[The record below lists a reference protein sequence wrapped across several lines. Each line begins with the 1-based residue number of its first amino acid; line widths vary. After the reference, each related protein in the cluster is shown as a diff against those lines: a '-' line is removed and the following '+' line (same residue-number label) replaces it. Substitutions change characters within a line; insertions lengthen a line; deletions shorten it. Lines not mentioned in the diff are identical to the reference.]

1 MKNKNIKLA
10 IWSALVT
17 LVLIA
22 LPSIIHYAP
31 QLVGKS
37 FTDQQD
43 FNYTMERVYEE
54 LSTSVLNPIDL
65 KEAEKELVVSEE
77 EIEEYRQ
84 RYGTLSEQLNS
95 IQEQYTDQINEAKAD
110 KNETLLLALVK
121 ERNSKLDDIQK
132 NFSDHKHVEA
142 KIRAEK
148 AKELARLIKETE
160 NNHAENVP
168 IAYDL
173 VNTETGEPFT
183 KGDIEVTSLFR
194 QDFDETKGYL
204 KADSAVYD
212 MDSIEYTSGG
222 HPAFTDYQE
231 GSISNPTQYFKGTLI
246 IPSDAAVMGSLAQQN
261 DNFIRGK
268 YMIYVLWIAGLLA
281 LAALLT
287 IMKFRKEWVLHS
299 RFTAA
304 YSRWRIDIKLIVLV
318 ATGLILASY
327 IQSAI
332 YGALN
337 RFSYFSLG
345 VLGSGIVGFLLIGV
359 LFTALLAFQTVHLSE
374 QYRKPGA
381 LEQAWRESYTMQFAH
396 DLREVFSNR
405 TIGVQ
410 LSLLLGIFFLAGIG
424 LVGGFMAPEL
434 LVIYAVCVL
443 FVALPAL
450 FIFIKKA
457 AYLNRILAA
466 TNDMAAGHLTQA
478 IPVKGKS
485 PLAKHAANLN
495 NLREGV
501 RVSIN
506 EQAKSER
513 LKTELIT
520 NVSHDLRT
528 PLTSII
534 TYTDLLKD
542 ETLSAEDRAKYVGIL
557 DQKSQRLKTLIEDL
571 FEVSKMAS
579 GNLEINKQRVDLNQ
593 LVQQAL
599 AEHAEEFAEQNLQ
612 IRTTLPEAPV
622 FAMVD
627 GQKWW
632 RVLDNL
638 LINIWKYSLPGTRVY
653 VNLQQLGSNTRIVLK
668 NVARYELGDNTEELF
683 ERFKRGDE
691 SRQTEGS
698 GLGLAIAQ
706 SIVELHGGKMNV
718 EVDGDLFK
726 VTIDVVSG

>member
-1 MKNKNIKLA
+1 MNKNMKLA

-37 FTDQQD
+37 FTDQED
-43 FNYTMERVYEE
+43 FTYRMEQEYDN
-54 LSTSVLNPIDL
+54 LSATVLNPVDL
-65 KEAEKELVVSEE
+65 KKAEKELTVSLD
-77 EIEEYRQ
+77 EITEYRQ
-84 RYGTLSEQLNS
+84 RYGTLSEQLDN
-95 IQEQYTDQINEAKAD
+95 IQQQYAERIADAKSEE
-110 KNETLLLALVK
+110 NETLLLALVK
-121 ERNSKLDDIQK
+121 ERNTKLEDIQK
-132 NFSDHKHVEA
+132 NFESDSYVED
-142 KIRAEK
+142 KIRSEK
-148 AKELARLIKETE
+148 AKALARQIKETE
-160 NNHAENVP
+160 NNRQTNIP

-173 VNTETGEPFT
+173 VNVETGERFT
-183 KGDIEVTSLFR
+183 RGDVEVTALF
-194 QDFDETKGYL
+194 QQKFTEATGYF
-204 KADSAVYD
+204 KANSAVYD
-212 MDSIEYTSGG
+212 NGYSDYSMEQGSM
-222 HPAFTDYQE
+222 FTDDDVE
-231 GSISNPTQYFKGTLI
+231 GISNPPQYFEGTII
-246 IPSDAAVMGSLAQQN
+246 IPSDATILGAMAKEN
-261 DNFIRGK
+261 DQFIRGK
-268 YMIYVLWIAGLLA
+268 YMVYGLWVLGVLA
-281 LAALLT
+281 LVALFT
-287 IMKFRKEWVLHS
+287 VMKFQKEWILQS
-299 RFTAA
+299 KLATT
-304 YSRWRIDIKLIVLV
+304 YSRWKLDVKVVLLLLT
-318 ATGLILASY
+318 AFILTLY
-327 IQSAI
+327 IESAI
-332 YGALN
+332 FNIFNQFRYV
-337 RFSYFSLG
+337 SLG
-345 VLGSGIVGFLLIGV
+345 TISNMAVSFLLIGV
-359 LFTALLAFQTVHLSE
+359 LFTALLAFQAVHLFRL
-374 QYRKPGA
+374 YREPERLMKD
-381 LEQAWRESYTMQFAH
+381 WRDSFTVQFAR
-396 DLREVFSNR
+396 DSRDTFSNR
-405 TIGVQ
+405 TVGVQ
-410 LSLLLGIFFLAGIG
+410 LSLLLIIFFLAGLG
-424 LVGGFMAPEL
+424 LAGVFMQPVL
-434 LVIYAVCVL
+434 IVVYAFCVL

-450 FIFIKKA
+450 FLFVKKT

-485 PLAKHAANLN
+485 QLAKHAANLN

-542 ETLSAEDRAKYVGIL
+542 ETLTAEERAKYVGIL

-579 GNLEINKQRVDLNQ
+579 GNLEMVKQRVDLNQ
-593 LVQQAL
+593 LIQQAL
-599 AEHAEEFAEQNLQ
+599 AEHAEQFTEQDLHV
-612 IRTTLPEAPV
+612 RTTLPEEPV

-638 LINIWKYSLPGTRVY
+638 FINILKYSLPGTRVY
-653 VNLQQLGSNTRIVLK
+653 VNLQQVGSTARIVLK
-668 NVARYELGDNTEELF
+668 NVARYELGDTTDELF
-683 ERFKRGDE
+683 ERFKRGDA

-706 SIVELHGGKMNV
+706 SIVELHGGRMEV

>member
-1 MKNKNIKLA
+1 MNKNIKLL

-22 LPSIIHYAP
+22 LPSIIHYGP
-31 QLVGKS
+31 QLIGKS
-37 FTDQQD
+37 FTDQDD
-43 FNYTMERVYEE
+43 FKYRMEQVYTN
-54 LSTSVLNPIDL
+54 LSESTLNPVDL
-65 KEAEKELVVSEE
+65 KKMEKELYVSDGD
-77 EIEEYRQ
+77 ISEYRE
-84 RYGTLSEQLNS
+84 RYGTLPEQLDN
-95 IQEQYTDQINEAKAD
+95 IQQQYADKITEAKKD
-110 KNETLLLALVK
+110 QNETLLLALVK
-121 ERNSKLDDIQK
+121 ERNIKLDDIKK
-132 NFSDHKHVEA
+132 NFESDSYVKD

-148 AKELARLIKETE
+148 AQKLERAINETQSYQE
-160 NNHAENVP
+160 TNIP

-173 VNTETGEPFT
+173 VNTETGERFT
-183 KGDIEVTSLFR
+183 RGDVEVTSLFTEQFNDAR
-194 QDFDETKGYL
+194 GYF
-204 KADSAVYD
+204 KADSAQFDNGY
-212 MDSIEYTSGG
+212 EY
-222 HPAFTDYQE
+222 PMEE
-231 GSISNPTQYFKGTLI
+231 GISFSDEEIATISNPPQYFEGTII
-246 IPSDAAVMGSLAQQN
+246 IPSDAAVLGSLAEEN

-268 YMIYVLWIAGLLA
+268 YMIYALWVIGALA
-281 LAALLT
+281 LVALFT
-287 IMKFRKEWVLHS
+287 VMKFRKEWVLES
-299 RFTAA
+299 RFATM
-304 YSRWRIDIKLIVLV
+304 YSRWKIDVKVILLLLTGSIVAL
-318 ATGLILASY
+318 Y

-332 YGALN
+332 YNAMYQLTSL
-337 RFSYFSLG
+337 RLG
-345 VLGSGIVGFLLIGV
+345 VIGNVIVSFVLLGI
-359 LFTALLAFQTVHLSE
+359 LFTALLAFQATHLVE
-374 QYRKPGA
+374 QYRKSGA
-381 LEQAWRESYTMQFAH
+381 LERAFRESYSMQFIR
-396 DLREVFSNR
+396 DVRDVFSNR
-405 TIGVQ
+405 SIGIQ
-410 LSLLLGIFFLAGIG
+410 LSLLLVIFFLAGIG
-424 LVGGFMAPEL
+424 FVGGFMDPAL
-434 LVIYAVCVL
+434 IVIYIFCVL
-443 FVALPAL
+443 FVAIPAL
-450 FIFIKKA
+450 FIFVRRA

-485 PLAKHAANLN
+485 QLAKHAANLN

-542 ETLSAEDRAKYVGIL
+542 ETLSSEDRAKYVGIL

-579 GNLEINKQRVDLNQ
+579 GNLEMVKQRVDLNQ
-593 LVQQAL
+593 LMQQAL
-599 AEHAEEFAEQNLQ
+599 AEHAEEFVKQDLH
-612 IRTTLPEAPV
+612 IRTILPDEPV

-638 LINIWKYSLPGTRVY
+638 LVNVWKYSLPGTRVY
-653 VNLQQLGSNTRIVLK
+653 VNLQQVGSNARIILK
-668 NVARYELGDNTEELF
+668 NVARHELGDNTDELF

-706 SIVELHGGKMNV
+706 SIVELHGGRMEV

-726 VTIDVVSG
+726 VTIDIIGS

>member
-1 MKNKNIKLA
+1 MNKNIKLA

-22 LPSIIHYAP
+22 LPSVIHYAP

-37 FTDQQD
+37 FTDQQG
-43 FNYTMERVYEE
+43 FKYTMEQVYDE
-54 LSTSVLNPIDL
+54 LSVSVLNPIDL
-65 KEAEKELVVSEE
+65 KKAEKELSVSKD
-77 EIEEYRQ
+77 EIDEYRE
-84 RYGTLSEQLNS
+84 RYGTLSEQLDS
-95 IQEQYTDQINEAKAD
+95 IQQQYIDQIKEAKSD

-121 ERNSKLDDIQK
+121 ERNAKLDDIQQ
-132 NFSDHKHVEA
+132 NFSNNSHVED

-148 AKELARLIKETE
+148 AKELARSIKEME
-160 NNHAENVP
+160 ISLQQDVP
-168 IAYDL
+168 IAYNL
-173 VNTETGEPFT
+173 VNTETGERFT
-183 KGDIEVTSLFR
+183 KGEIEVMSLFQ
-194 QDFDETKGYL
+194 QDFDETKGYF

-212 MDSIEYTSGG
+212 NDYIEYGSG
-222 HPAFTDYQE
+222 AE
-231 GSISNPTQYFKGTLI
+231 SISNPPQYFEGTLI
-246 IPSDAAVMGSLAQQN
+246 VPSDAAVMGSLAEEN

-268 YMIYVLWIAGLLA
+268 YMIYALWVIGLLA
-281 LAALLT
+281 LVALLT
-287 IMKFRKEWVLHS
+287 VMKFRKEWVLNS
-299 RFTAA
+299 RFAPA
-304 YSRWRIDIKLIVLV
+304 YSRWKIDVKVIVLL
-318 ATGLILASY
+318 ATGLIVASY
-327 IQSAI
+327 IQSTI
-332 YGALN
+332 FSLIN
-337 RFSYFSLG
+337 RFSYLG
-345 VLGSGIVGFLLIGV
+345 LGTIGNMVVGFLLIGM
-359 LFTALLAFQTVHLSE
+359 LFTALLAFQTVHLFE
-374 QYRKPGA
+374 QYRKPGI
-381 LEQAWRESYTMQFAH
+381 LEKAWRESFTMQFAR
-396 DLREVFSNR
+396 DLRDVFSNR

-410 LSLLLGIFFLAGIG
+410 LILLLIIFFLAGIG

-434 LVIYAVCVL
+434 LVIYAICVL

-485 PLAKHAANLN
+485 SLAKHAANLN

-542 ETLSAEDRAKYVGIL
+542 ETLSTEERAKYVGIL

-593 LVQQAL
+593 LIQQAL
-599 AEHAEEFAEQNLQ
+599 AEHAEEFAGQDLQ
-612 IRTTLPEAPV
+612 IRTTLPDMPV

-653 VNLQQLGSNTRIVLK
+653 VNLQQLGSNARIVLK

-706 SIVELHGGKMNV
+706 SLVELHGGKMEV

-726 VTIDVVSG
+726 VTIDIVSG

>member
-1 MKNKNIKLA
+1 MNKNIKLL

-22 LPSIIHYAP
+22 LPSIIHYGP
-31 QLVGKS
+31 QLIGKS
-37 FTDQQD
+37 FTDQDD
-43 FNYTMERVYEE
+43 FKYRMEQVYTN
-54 LSTSVLNPIDL
+54 LSESTLNPVDL
-65 KEAEKELVVSEE
+65 KKMEKELYVSDGD
-77 EIEEYRQ
+77 ISEYRE
-84 RYGTLSEQLNS
+84 RYGTLPEQLDN
-95 IQEQYTDQINEAKAD
+95 IQQQYADKITEAKKD
-110 KNETLLLALVK
+110 QNETLLLALVK
-121 ERNSKLDDIQK
+121 ERNIKLDDIKK
-132 NFSDHKHVEA
+132 NFESDSYVKD

-148 AKELARLIKETE
+148 AQKLERAINETQSYQE
-160 NNHAENVP
+160 TNIP

-173 VNTETGEPFT
+173 VNTETGERFT
-183 KGDIEVTSLFR
+183 RGDVEVTSLFTEQFNDAR
-194 QDFDETKGYL
+194 GYF
-204 KADSAVYD
+204 KADSAQFDNGY
-212 MDSIEYTSGG
+212 EY
-222 HPAFTDYQE
+222 PMEE
-231 GSISNPTQYFKGTLI
+231 GISFSDEEIATISNPPQYFEGTII
-246 IPSDAAVMGSLAQQN
+246 IPSDAAVLGSLAEEN

-268 YMIYVLWIAGLLA
+268 YMIYALWVIGALA
-281 LAALLT
+281 LVALFT
-287 IMKFRKEWVLHS
+287 VIKFRKEWVLES
-299 RFTAA
+299 RFATM
-304 YSRWRIDIKLIVLV
+304 YSRWKIDVKVILLLL
-318 ATGLILASY
+318 TGSILALY

-332 YGALN
+332 YNAMYQLTSL
-337 RFSYFSLG
+337 RLG
-345 VLGSGIVGFLLIGV
+345 VIGNVIVSFVLLGI
-359 LFTALLAFQTVHLSE
+359 LFTALLAFQATHLVE
-374 QYRKPGA
+374 QYRKSGA
-381 LEQAWRESYTMQFAH
+381 LERAFRESYSMQFIR
-396 DLREVFSNR
+396 DVRDVFSNR
-405 TIGVQ
+405 SIGIQ
-410 LSLLLGIFFLAGIG
+410 LSLLLVIFFLAGIG
-424 LVGGFMAPEL
+424 FVGGFMDPAL
-434 LVIYAVCVL
+434 IVIYIFCVL
-443 FVALPAL
+443 FVAIPAL
-450 FIFIKKA
+450 FIFVRRA

-485 PLAKHAANLN
+485 QLAKHAANLN

-542 ETLSAEDRAKYVGIL
+542 ETLSAEDRAKYVSIL

-579 GNLEINKQRVDLNQ
+579 GNLEMVKQRVDLNQ
-593 LVQQAL
+593 LMQQAL
-599 AEHAEEFAEQNLQ
+599 AEHAEEFAKSDLH
-612 IRTTLPEAPV
+612 IRTILPDEPV

-638 LINIWKYSLPGTRVY
+638 LINVWKYSLPGTRVY
-653 VNLQQLGSNTRIVLK
+653 VNLQQVGSNARIILK
-668 NVARYELGDNTEELF
+668 NVARYELGDNTDELF

-691 SRQTEGS
+691 SRKTEGS

-706 SIVELHGGKMNV
+706 SIVELHGGRMEV

-726 VTIDVVSG
+726 VTIDIIGS

>member
-1 MKNKNIKLA
+1 MNKNIKLA

-22 LPSIIHYAP
+22 LPSVIHYAP

-37 FTDQQD
+37 FTDQED
-43 FNYTMERVYEE
+43 FTYRMEQVYDN
-54 LSTSVLNPIDL
+54 LSATVLNPVDL
-65 KEAEKELVVSEE
+65 KKAEKELTVSRD

-84 RYGTLSEQLNS
+84 RYGTLSEQLDN
-95 IQEQYTDQINEAKAD
+95 IQQQYAERIAEAKSE
-110 KNETLLLALVK
+110 KNETVLLALVK
-121 ERNSKLDDIQK
+121 ERNTKLEDIQK
-132 NFSDHKHVEA
+132 NFESDQYVEN
-142 KIRAEK
+142 KIRSEK
-148 AKELARLIKETE
+148 AKALARQIKETE
-160 NNHAENVP
+160 NNRQTNIP

-173 VNTETGEPFT
+173 VNVETGERFT
-183 KGDIEVTSLFR
+183 RGDVEVTSLF
-194 QDFDETKGYL
+194 QQQFTDATGYF
-204 KADSAVYD
+204 KANSAVYD
-212 MDSIEYTSGG
+212 NGYSDYSMEQQSM
-222 HPAFTDYQE
+222 FTDDDVE
-231 GSISNPTQYFKGTLI
+231 GISNPPQYFEGTII
-246 IPSDAAVMGSLAQQN
+246 IPSDATVLN
-261 DNFIRGK
+261 DMAKENDQFIRGK
-268 YMIYVLWIAGLLA
+268 YLLYAFWVLGFLA
-281 LAALLT
+281 LVALFT
-287 IMKFRKEWVLHS
+287 VVKFQKEWVLQS
-299 RFTAA
+299 RLAAA
-304 YSRWRIDIKLIVLV
+304 YSRWKLDVKVVLLLLT
-318 ATGLILASY
+318 AFILTLY
-327 IQSAI
+327 IESAI
-332 YGALN
+332 FNIFNQFRYV
-337 RFSYFSLG
+337 SLG
-345 VLGSGIVGFLLIGV
+345 TISNIAVSFLLIGV
-359 LFTALLAFQTVHLSE
+359 LFTALLAFQAVHLFRL
-374 QYRKPGA
+374 YREPGQ
-381 LEQAWRESYTMQFAH
+381 LMEDWRESFTMQFAK
-396 DLREVFSNR
+396 DVRDTFSNR

-410 LSLLLGIFFLAGIG
+410 LSLLLMIFFLAGVG
-424 LVGGFMAPEL
+424 LVGGFMHPAL
-434 LVIYAVCVL
+434 IVIYAFCVL

-450 FIFIKKA
+450 FIFVKKT

-478 IPVKGKS
+478 IPVKGNS
-485 PLAKHAANLN
+485 QLAKHAANLN

-542 ETLSAEDRAKYVGIL
+542 ETLTAKERAKYVGIL

-579 GNLEINKQRVDLNQ
+579 GNMEMVKQRVELNQ
-593 LVQQAL
+593 LIQQAL
-599 AEHAEEFAEQNLQ
+599 AEHAEELAEQDLH
-612 IRTTLPEAPV
+612 IRTTLPEEPI

-638 LINIWKYSLPGTRVY
+638 FINIWKYSLPGTRVY
-653 VNLQQLGSNTRIVLK
+653 VNLQQVGSTARIVLK
-668 NVARYELGDNTEELF
+668 NVARYELGDTTDELL

-706 SIVELHGGKMNV
+706 SIVELHGGRMEV

>member
-1 MKNKNIKLA
+1 MNKSIKLA

-37 FTDQQD
+37 FTDQED
-43 FNYTMERVYEE
+43 FTYRMEQVYDN
-54 LSTSVLNPIDL
+54 LSATVLNPIDL
-65 KEAEKELVVSEE
+65 KKAEKELTVSQD

-84 RYGTLSEQLNS
+84 RYGTLSEQLDT
-95 IQEQYTDQINEAKAD
+95 IQQQYTERIAEAKSE

-121 ERNSKLDDIQK
+121 ERNTKLEEIQK
-132 NFSDHKHVEA
+132 NFDSHSYVED
-142 KIRAEK
+142 KIRSEK
-148 AKELARLIKETE
+148 VKALASQIRETE
-160 NNHAENVP
+160 NNREMNIP
-168 IAYDL
+168 ISYDL
-173 VNTETGEPFT
+173 VNVETGERFT
-183 KGDIEVTSLFR
+183 RGDVEVTSLF
-194 QDFDETKGYL
+194 QQQFTEATGYF
-204 KADSAVYD
+204 KANSAVYD
-212 MDSIEYTSGG
+212 NGYSDYSMEQGST
-222 HPAFTDYQE
+222 FTDDNAVE
-231 GSISNPTQYFKGTLI
+231 ISNPAQYFKGTVS
-246 IPSDAAVMGSLAQQN
+246 IPSDATVSGQLAKEN
-261 DNFIRGK
+261 DQFIRGK
-268 YMIYVLWIAGLLA
+268 YMMYALWVLGVLA
-281 LAALLT
+281 LVALCT
-287 IMKFRKEWVLHS
+287 VMKFQKEWVRQS
-299 RFTAA
+299 RLAA
-304 YSRWRIDIKLIVLV
+304 TYSRWKIDVKVVLLLLT
-318 ATGLILASY
+318 AFILTLYFESTIFNIFNQFMY
-327 IQSAI
+327 
-332 YGALN
+332 LN
-337 RFSYFSLG
+337 LG
-345 VLGSGIVGFLLIGV
+345 IISNMAVSFLLIGV
-359 LFTALLAFQTVHLSE
+359 PFTALLAFQAVHVFML
-374 QYRKPGA
+374 YRQPGR
-381 LEQAWRESYTMQFAH
+381 LMKDWHESFTMQFAK
-396 DLREVFSNR
+396 DSRDTFNNR
-405 TIGVQ
+405 TMGVQ
-410 LSLLLGIFFLAGIG
+410 FSLVLMIFFLAGVG
-424 LVGGFMAPEL
+424 LVGGVMHPSL
-434 LVIYAVCVL
+434 LIIYVFCVL

-450 FIFIKKA
+450 FIFVKKA

-478 IPVKGKS
+478 IPVKGTS
-485 PLAKHAANLN
+485 QLAKHAANLN

-542 ETLSAEDRAKYVGIL
+542 ETLTAEERSKYIGIL

-579 GNLEINKQRVDLNQ
+579 GNLEMEKQRVDLNQ
-593 LVQQAL
+593 LIQQAL
-599 AEHAEEFAEQNLQ
+599 AEHAEEFVEQDLH
-612 IRTTLPEAPV
+612 IRTTLPEEPV

-638 LINIWKYSLPGTRVY
+638 FINVWKYSLPGTRVY
-653 VNLQQLGSNTRIVLK
+653 VNLQQVGSNARIVLK
-668 NVARYELGDNTEELF
+668 NVAQYELGDTTDELF
-683 ERFKRGDE
+683 ERFKRGDT

-706 SIVELHGGKMNV
+706 SIVELHGGRMEV

-726 VTIDVVSG
+726 VTIDVIGG